1 VIAGRLGLKGIGSRS
16 PDRGG
21 GGQNAAAREPRD
33 AGGGLRRVLFPPP
46 VATTTFLLLPQFKKN
61 YANSFR
67 GRKEET
73 RAVVEAPRQDAGY
86 MKLASEHMQ
95 TASSEEGIQG
105 QVKEMCQAKEDLLFE
120 DLGALSTSMIL
131 LAARTR
137 GKGSNKN
144 AEIDGQTRT
153 DNIKHIEGI
162 LDNLSSQCYISLPF
176 STQEDHPG
184 ATATNNNVLPNPP
197 TPSLPTLLF
206 EIFPSN

>member
-1 VIAGRLGLKGIGSRS
+1 VREHIHSCSATNARRRNEKGSGKAGAMVSS
-16 PDRGG
+16 
-21 GGQNAAAREPRD
+21 
-33 AGGGLRRVLFPPP
+33 
-46 VATTTFLLLPQFKKN
+46 LPAQIKLSTPFNSQFKKKYLSMN
-61 YANSFR
+61 
-67 GRKEET
+67 GRQET
-73 RAVVEAPRQDAGY
+73 HAVVKAPRQDAGY